1 MVRSAAARIVV
12 GLGNPGGEYEGTR
25 HNIGFA
31 AVDLLA
37 RRLKASFRPRGA
49 ECALADGRG
58 REAGPFL
65 LVKPLAYMNRS
76 GEALRKIFADLDG
89 SIEETLVL
97 LDDFNLDLGRLR
109 LRAAGSDGGHN
120 GLRSL
125 IERFGTERVPRLRLG
140 IGPPPARLPAEV
152 YVLRRFW
159 PWELEEVDEMVAR
172 AADAAQEWIGGE
184 DVETLMNRY
193 NRQ

>member
-1 MVRSAAARIVV
+1 MARPAAARIVV
-12 GLGNPGGEYEGTR
+12 GLGNPGSEYDGTR
-25 HNIGFA
+25 HNIGFV

-37 RRLKASFRPRGA
+37 GRLKVSFRRRGA

-58 REAGPFL
+58 RAASPFL
-65 LVKPLAYMNRS
+65 LVKPLGYMNRS
-76 GEALRKIFADLDG
+76 GEVLRQVLADLDG
-89 SIEETLVL
+89 SLEETLVL
-97 LDDFNLDLGRLR
+97 LDDFNLELGRLR
-109 LRAAGSDGGHN
+109 LRGAGSDGGHN

-125 IERFGTERVPRLRLG
+125 IERLGTERFARLRLG

-159 PWELEEVDEMVAR
+159 PHELEEVDEMAAR
-172 AADAAQEWIGGE
+172 AAEAAEEWIGGA